1 MDVDPELVDQVLR
14 EEGGGELR
22 AGRGPGPGHQLV
34 RDPAFFLLMAP
45 FDVSRS
51 TP

>member
-1 MDVDPELVDQVLR
+1 MDVDPELIDQVLR

-22 AGRGPGPGHQLV
+22 AGRGAEPGHQLV
-34 RDPAFFLLMAP
+34 GDPPFFLLMAP
-45 FDVSRS
+45 FDVSRP